1 MYTIAI
7 LCMLKIYQFRH
18 PDINANGLFLI
29 SPLFN
34 KNPSA
39 YTACGVLAFVI
50 FIGVLGVVEGSGN
63 VPFWI
68 AFTGLY
74 VVSCFLLSIQIYYM
88 GRWKVD
94 SGLPRR
100 VWQMLRHDARSCC
113 SGSLAALRPMYP
125 DRMLLLVIFNMGNWG
140 MAVYGIK
147 ELARDGGDFAS
158 FLLAIFIMNL
168 LLYTSFY
175 ILMKLR
181 HGERITKQPGV
192 YLILSWIR

>member
-1 MYTIAI
+1 M
-7 LCMLKIYQFRH
+7 
-18 PDINANGLFLI
+18 
-29 SPLFN
+29 
-34 KNPSA
+34 
-39 YTACGVLAFVI
+39 
-50 FIGVLGVVEGSGN
+50 VEGSGN
-63 VPFWI
+63 VPFRI